1 MPTQPRYD
9 EKMGM
14 TIMAGH
20 VQSGA
25 GASMKWKLVNIED
38 SDSDDDY

>member
-1 MPTQPRYD
+1 MPALPRYD
-9 EKMGM
+9 ENMNM

-20 VQSGA
+20 VQSSA